1 MTLPAPSRKLPPL
14 NALKAFEATARHLS
28 VSMAAAELRVTAG
41 AVSQQ
46 LRLLEEHAGG
56 ALFDRGGPIWRLT
69 ELGGRLQPILKDAFD
84 QLSAAGE
91 LIYGAQERR
100 SVSVSVPPSFAV
112 RWLLPRMS
120 RFSARHPDI
129 EVWVSADMKLTDID
143 GGRTDVAVR
152 YGSRDYP
159 GLKSEILLEGGVMP
173 VCSPDIVSAQRPLTS
188 PDDLR
193 RHTLIHV
200 TATSHEEP
208 RPDWAAWLAAKQVS
222 GIDVGA
228 GTRFDQAAFAIQDA
242 ANGRGV
248 ALAPRAFVTEDLEAG
263 RLIAPFA
270 DGYLATDLAY
280 RLVSRRGRLKPEAQA
295 FADWVRAEAAH
306 DARWTGEL

>member
-1 MTLPAPSRKLPPL
+1 MTGPADVRRLPPL

-28 VSMAAAELRVTAG
+28 ISAAAKELRVTPG

-56 ALFDRGGPIWRLT
+56 PLFERRAAGWSLT
-69 ELGGRLQPILKDAFD
+69 DLGGRLQPILRDAFD
-84 QLSAAGE
+84 HLGAAAQI
-91 LIYGAQERR
+91 IYGATERR

-112 RWLLPRMS
+112 RWLLPRMPG
-120 RFSARHPDI
+120 FSALHPEI
-129 EVWVSADMKLTDID
+129 EVWVSADMKLSDVD

-152 YGSRDYP
+152 YGAREYP
-159 GLKSEILLEGGVMP
+159 GLRSEILLEGGITP
-173 VCSPDIVSAQRPLTS
+173 ICSPSIVTTARPLNT

-200 TATSHEEP
+200 TVSPLEEP
-208 RPDWAAWLAAKQVS
+208 RPDWTAWLAAKQVA
-222 GIDVGA
+222 GVDPAV

-242 ANGRGV
+242 VNGRGV
-248 ALAPRAFVTEDLEAG
+248 ALAPRAFVTADLEAG

-270 DGYLATDLAY
+270 DGYLATDFAY
-280 RLVSRRGRLKPEAQA
+280 RLVSKRGRLKPEAQA
-295 FADWVRAEAAH
+295 FADWIRAEAAR
-306 DARWTGEL
+306 DILWAGEL